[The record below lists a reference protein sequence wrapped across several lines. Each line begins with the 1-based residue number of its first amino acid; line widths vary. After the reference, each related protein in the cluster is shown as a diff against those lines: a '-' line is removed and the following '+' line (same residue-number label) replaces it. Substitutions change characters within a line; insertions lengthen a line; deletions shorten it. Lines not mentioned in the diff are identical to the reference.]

1 MQANF
6 LGLLSLDVAEHHSA
20 LPHTEGGRRVV
31 TICDCDPGP

>member
-6 LGLLSLDVAEHHSA
+6 LGLLSLDVAEHGA

-31 TICDCDPGP
+31 TICDCDPPGP